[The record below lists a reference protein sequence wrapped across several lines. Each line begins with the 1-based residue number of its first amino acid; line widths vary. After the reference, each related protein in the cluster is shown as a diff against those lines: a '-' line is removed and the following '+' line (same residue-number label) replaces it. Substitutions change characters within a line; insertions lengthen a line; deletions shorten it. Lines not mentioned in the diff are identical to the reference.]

1 MWINKQLIV
10 LKKQLIDI
18 ENCLV
23 VAKGMGYGM
32 DKMRVGGWKV
42 QTSSYNKSWGCNIQR
57 GNYS

>member
-23 VAKGMGYGM
+23 VDKGMGYGM
-32 DKMRVGGWKV
+32 DKMRVGG
-42 QTSSYNKSWGCNIQR
+42 
-57 GNYS
+57 